1 MILKL
6 LFLKFFIMQQKVYFV
21 FLTIF
26 FFLLA
31 MPKFICKSFFS
42 CLAT

>member
-26 FFLLA
+26 FLLA